1 MTVTI
6 VVARAQ
12 NNVIGN
18 AGTIPWHVPAD
29 FAHFK
34 ATTFGHPMIMGR
46 KTYESIGK
54 PLPGRTT
61 IVITRGIVD
70 HPDVLVATSVK
81 AALDLAKTL
90 DDEVFVVG
98 GERVYEEVLHEGLA
112 DRMLISQIPGK
123 PDGDVYFEFDGD
135 DWERTEFSHRDGFRL
150 ATYEPTARAKLVR
163 AILSGKFTYTDK
175 VDGDTYVEGY
185 VGDIAD
191 SLIAAGFISN

>member
-12 NNVIGN
+12 NHVIGN

-34 ATTFGHPMIMGR
+34 ATTFGHPIIMGR

-61 IVITRGIVD
+61 IVITRGTVN

-98 GERVYEEVLHEGLA
+98 GERVYEDVMYEGLA
-112 DRMLISQIPGK
+112 DRMLISQIPGR
-123 PDGDVYFEFDGD
+123 PDGDVYFEFED
-135 DWERTEFSHRDGFRL
+135 DEWEQTAFSQHDGFGL
-150 ATYEPTARAKLVR
+150 ATYEPTARAKIIR
-163 AILSGKFTYTDK
+163 SILNTDLNHAEK
-175 VDGDTYVEGY
+175 VDGDTYIEGY

-191 SLIAAGFISN
+191 SLIAAGFTSV

>member
-6 VVARAQ
+6 LVARAQ
-12 NNVIGN
+12 NHVIGN

-34 ATTFGHPMIMGR
+34 ATTFGHPIIMGR
-46 KTYESIGK
+46 KTYDSIGK

-61 IVITRGIVD
+61 IVITRGIVN

-98 GERVYEEVLHEGLA
+98 GQRVYEDVMYEGLA
-112 DRMLISQIPGK
+112 DRLLISQIPGR
-123 PDGDVYFEFDGD
+123 PDGDVYFKFED
-135 DWERTEFSHRDGFRL
+135 DEWEQTAFSQRDGFGL
-150 ATYEPTARAKLVR
+150 ETYEPTVRAKLVR
-163 AILSGKFTYTDK
+163 AILSGKFNFADK
-175 VDGDTYVEGY
+175 VDGDTYIEGY

-191 SLIAAGFISN
+191 SLIAAGFTSV